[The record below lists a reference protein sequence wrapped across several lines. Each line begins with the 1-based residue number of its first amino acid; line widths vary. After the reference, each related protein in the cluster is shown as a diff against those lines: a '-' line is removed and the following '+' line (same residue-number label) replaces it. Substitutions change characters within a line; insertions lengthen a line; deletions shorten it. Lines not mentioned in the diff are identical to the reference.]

1 MKRSLFVSALLGI
14 LGSSLVYI
22 PSASANLPSAYEAKL
37 KLATKVSFGNAIPL
51 AVPSC
56 KIVKVKSKYSQ
67 KCTYEKFVFTIN
79 SFKFF
84 DRRTS
89 IAVEESTYAIDI
101 KMENFSSQD
110 TGLDIGEFLKCKSS
124 KSGAPFYSD
133 GINPQS
139 VPAKSQDGG
148 IVISSFPDEIDVSKC
163 ESPVLWISLTNSA
176 GADVKNK
183 AMMAEIKKKKL
194 IGIAY
199 IPLTPELLSQP

>member
-1 MKRSLFVSALLGI
+1 MKKSFLISTLFGI
-14 LGSSLVYI
+14 LGASLVHI

-37 KLATKVSFGNAIPL
+37 KLATKVNFGQAIQL
-51 AVPSC
+51 AVPKC
-56 KIVKVKSKYSQ
+56 KIVKVKSKYSET
-67 KCTYEKFVFTIN
+67 CTYEKFTITVN
-79 SFKFF
+79 SFKFN

-89 IAVEESTYAIDI
+89 IAIEESSYAIDI

-110 TGLDIGEFLKCKSS
+110 TGLDVGEFLKCKSS
-124 KSGAPFYSD
+124 RSGSPFYGD

-148 IVISSFPDEIDVSKC
+148 IVVSSFPDEIDVTKC
-163 ESPVLWISLTNSA
+163 ESPVLWIMLTNSA

-183 AMMAEIKKKKL
+183 KMMAEIKKKKL

-199 IPLTPELLSQP
+199 IPLTPQLLSGS

>member
-1 MKRSLFVSALLGI
+1 MKKLLLISALSGI
-14 LGSSLVYI
+14 LGAFLVHI
-22 PSASANLPSAYEAKL
+22 PNASANLPSAYEAKL
-37 KLATKVSFGNAIPL
+37 KLATKVSFGQAIPL
-51 AVPSC
+51 AVPKC
-56 KIVKVKSKYSQ
+56 KIVKVKSRYSE
-67 KCTYEKFVFTIN
+67 KCTYEKFTITVN
-79 SFKFF
+79 SFKFY

-89 IAVEESTYAIDI
+89 IVVEESSYAIDI

-110 TGLDIGEFLKCKSS
+110 TGLDVGEFLKCKSS
-124 KSGAPFYSD
+124 RSGSPFYSD

-148 IVISSFPDEIDVSKC
+148 IVISSFPDEIDVTKC

-183 AMMAEIKKKKL
+183 KMMAEIKKKKL

-199 IPLTPELLSQP
+199 IPLTSQLLSGS